1 MIINLLRFNNSE
13 WVIIPND
20 KDVQSVVNLYH
31 KLSLSKF
38 KIMFQNNL
46 VKDINGQPD
55 LYIIR
60 KMINKEDFRFE
71 FYEVL

>member
-20 KDVQSVVNLYH
+20 RDVQSVVDLYH

-38 KIMFQNNL
+38 KIMFQDNL